1 MIETGIMFGEVH
13 SFHDLNLILAPF
25 VLPPAKP
32 KTNYIAIPGGNGTLD
47 LTEAGGETKFNDREL
62 KFTFSV
68 NPSEKMTF
76 EEKQTQVSNA
86 LNGRRFERITI
97 EKDPDYFFTGR
108 CTVDEHNADKNLRQ
122 IVVKA
127 TVKPYKMRQIKTVAS
142 FDLTNDVQTV
152 NLRNGRKSVVPT
164 ITCTDHA
171 VIVFGGITCTIEEAG
186 TYKVLDIYLT
196 EGDNTLMLSGAG
208 TITFEYQEGDL

>member
-13 SFHDLNLILAPF
+13 SFNDLNLILAPF

-47 LTEAGGETKFNDREL
+47 LTEASGETKYNDREL
-62 KFTFSV
+62 TFTFSV

-97 EKDPDYFFTGR
+97 EKDPDYYFTGR
-108 CTVDEHNADKNLRQ
+108 CTVDKHHSDKNFRQ

-152 NLRNGRKSVVPT
+152 NLRNSRKSVVPV

-171 VIVFGGITCTIEEAG
+171 VIVFNGITCTIAEAG
-186 TYKVLDIYLT
+186 AYKVLDIYLT

-208 TITFEYQEGDL
+208 TIQFEYEEGEL